1 MRGITQRPL
10 VHGVEPR
17 ITCGRDWRPKRAIQ
31 RLEEE
36 SRVRAAR
43 SSSRVEVDI
52 KLARTDL
59 WRSVAEDY
67 SRRQDFFTVL
77 ANEE

>member
-10 VHGVEPR
+10 VRGVEPR
-17 ITCGRDWRPKRAIQ
+17 IICSRDERPIWAIQ

-36 SRVRAAR
+36 SRVRAAQ

-59 WRSVAEDY
+59 WRLVAEDY

-77 ANEE
+77 ANEA